1 MKKILMSLAVIGAC
15 AVMSAKADS
24 YLYWM
29 IDQDDASGYVFDNAY
44 LYAVDGSGNKTFLDA
59 SINDDVRDAP
69 QQRFAFDTS
78 TYGSSYSYLVELY
91 ADGTEDNNWVA
102 MSSMSWDTFKGGLY
116 QPTQQIKPVAFTSFT
131 NVPEPT
137 SGMMLLLGM
146 GLLAL
151 KRKKA

>member
-1 MKKILMSLAVIGAC
+1 MKKLLMSLAVIGAC
-15 AVMSAKADS
+15 AAMSAKADGS

-29 IDQDDASGYVFDNAY
+29 VDQSAYTFDTAYLWAVDSDDGTKVAFRDASVAI
-44 LYAVDGSGNKTFLDA
+44 DG
-59 SINDDVRDAP
+59 
-69 QQRFAFDTS
+69 TS
-78 TYGSSYSYLVELY
+78 TSPDRRFPIDVTDAANYSYLVELY
-91 ADGTEDNNWVA
+91 ADNHWVA
-102 MSSMSWDTFKGGLY
+102 QSASPLTWETVQTGLY
-116 QPTQQIKPVAFTSFT
+116 QPTQTIKPVAFTSFT